1 MVQLLTCVIYVPQHL
16 EIQHSEETTMLGEYT
31 LSERSIADGIT
42 VQAGSSSLSAIA
54 TQLSAAA
61 GTLVGS
67 TSISSNFTKTS
78 VAILVH
84 GGVASLSSNFSK
96 TSAGT
101 NLTVDN
107 RDAGILW
114 QDKQS
119 VAFPETWSTI
129 TTSSDEETWTSVNT
143 KTNEET
149 WT

>member
-1 MVQLLTCVIYVPQHL
+1 
-16 EIQHSEETTMLGEYT
+16 MLGEYT

-67 TSISSNFTKTS
+67 TS